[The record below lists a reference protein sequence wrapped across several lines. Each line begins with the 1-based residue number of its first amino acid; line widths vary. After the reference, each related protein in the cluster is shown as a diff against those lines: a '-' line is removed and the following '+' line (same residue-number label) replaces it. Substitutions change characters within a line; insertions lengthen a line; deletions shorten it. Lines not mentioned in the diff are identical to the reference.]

1 MPGGSGARCGAV
13 RCDAV
18 HGMACM
24 LYGVLPPI
32 ERDIADGRWG
42 WQMGVGRWQMS
53 DGRWQSGRKYG
64 STYMR
69 DDGRYSR
76 YLR

>member
-1 MPGGSGARCGAV
+1 
-13 RCDAV
+13 
-18 HGMACM
+18 MAD
-24 LYGVLPPI
+24 
-32 ERDIADGRWG
+32 EG

-69 DDGRYSR
+69 DDGRY
-76 YLR
+76 

>member
-24 LYGVLPPI
+24 LYGELPPI

-42 WQMGVGRWQMS
+42 LADGGWQMADERWQMAE
-53 DGRWQSGRKYG
+53 RTEVWEHVHA
-64 STYMR
+64 
-69 DDGRYSR
+69 
-76 YLR
+76 

>member
-1 MPGGSGARCGAV
+1 
-13 RCDAV
+13 
-18 HGMACM
+18 MAD
-24 LYGVLPPI
+24 
-32 ERDIADGRWG
+32 EG